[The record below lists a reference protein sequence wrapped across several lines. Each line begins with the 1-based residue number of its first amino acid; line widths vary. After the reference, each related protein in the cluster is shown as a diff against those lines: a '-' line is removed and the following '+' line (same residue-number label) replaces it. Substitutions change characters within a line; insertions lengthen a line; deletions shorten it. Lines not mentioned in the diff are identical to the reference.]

1 MATRNRQTAADAEL
15 EPLLAASRVITAA
28 VVASLAAVDTSI
40 TVPQLRV
47 LVMLDEHESANLGAV
62 AAGLGV
68 NPSNASRTC
77 ERLVRAGLVDRTENQ
92 ADRRQLRL
100 TLAPAGRRVLDE
112 VMERRRS
119 LLAAV
124 VRGLGK
130 EERGHLMQAL
140 EAFNAAASAAPAEA
154 EGGPDVELLRWLP

>member
-1 MATRNRQTAADAEL
+1 MAKRRKEPSGVEL
-15 EPLLAASRVITAA
+15 EPLLTASRVITAA
-28 VVASLAAVDTSI
+28 VVASLAAVDTSV

-62 AAGLGV
+62 ASGLGV

-77 ERLVRAGLVDRTENQ
+77 ERLVRAGLVHRAENET
-92 ADRRQLRL
+92 DRRQLRL
-100 TLAPAGRRVLDE
+100 TLSPAGRRVLDE

-119 LLAAV
+119 MLAAV
-124 VRGLGK
+124 VRGLRK
-130 EERGHLMQAL
+130 EDRGHLMKAL
-140 EAFNAAASAAPAEA
+140 EAFNAAAAAAPTEA